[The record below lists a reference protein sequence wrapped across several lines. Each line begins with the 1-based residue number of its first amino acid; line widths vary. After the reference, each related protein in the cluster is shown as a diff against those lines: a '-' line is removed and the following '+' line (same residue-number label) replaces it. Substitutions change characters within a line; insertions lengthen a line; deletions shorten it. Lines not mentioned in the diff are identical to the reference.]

1 MLMALN
7 FSSAAATSCSD
18 TCACECARVC
28 VRMRASACVGKRDR
42 ERESPHKTLTHKL
55 VLTLVPARLALMA
68 ASELRVYRFTSSG

>member
-1 MLMALN
+1 MALN

-55 VLTLVPARLALMA
+55 VPERLALMA